1 MVLVP
6 TRRTLAR
13 QRRTLAT
20 GIVWALVAAPLIA
33 RSQPTAEPVPEP
45 RSATPTVPSPPS
57 TTVATPSEGANLGP
71 GEQAVP
77 RRDDRL
83 RAALAPQPGGL
94 TLDAAARE
102 AVATSTS
109 VRAKEA
115 EIEGANGAVTQT
127 LVGFAPRLTL
137 SATYT
142 HLSPIDQPSL
152 GGDGALLGALN
163 PGAVRVG
170 PCPDNPAQQCV
181 VDSAGVPVQAV
192 KSGFTFP
199 VILDQVSLVANVSI
213 PISDYF
219 LRAVQAYTG
228 AQANERA
235 LAAQAEAQRLQ
246 SAAEAKVAL
255 LGWVLARG
263 QAVVTEESLAQAN
276 NQLRDA
282 RATFE
287 VGRASQADVMRI
299 EALVAQAEYSVAEA
313 RAGESLAESRL
324 RAVLHMPAERPLTNG
339 VDVLSPMPAPQLP
352 ALEALVREAHQNRL
366 ELVGL
371 DESRRASE
379 EVESATRAGY
389 YPRLDAF
396 GDVIVANPNQRI
408 IPNREQFDATW
419 DVGLRLS
426 WTVNETFS
434 TLGAAA
440 QSRARTAQIDAQRQ
454 AVTDALRLEVAQA
467 HAELV
472 KSQPSIEAA
481 ERGIRAAEEAL
492 RVTKKLFAFGSATGT
507 SVADAETA
515 LTTARLR
522 GLSARIGLLAA
533 WIRLEHAVGRD
544 RRDAFGPVASRP

>member
-1 MVLVP
+1 
-6 TRRTLAR
+6 
-13 QRRTLAT
+13 
-20 GIVWALVAAPLIA
+20 
-33 RSQPTAEPVPEP
+33 
-45 RSATPTVPSPPS
+45 
-57 TTVATPSEGANLGP
+57 
-71 GEQAVP
+71 
-77 RRDDRL
+77 
-83 RAALAPQPGGL
+83 
-94 TLDAAARE
+94 
-102 AVATSTS
+102 
-109 VRAKEA
+109 
-115 EIEGANGAVTQT
+115 
-127 LVGFAPRLTL
+127 
-137 SATYT
+137 
-142 HLSPIDQPSL
+142 
-152 GGDGALLGALN
+152 
-163 PGAVRVG
+163 
-170 PCPDNPAQQCV
+170 
-181 VDSAGVPVQAV
+181 V

-219 LRAVQAYTG
+219 LRAVQAYAG

-263 QAVVTEESLAQAN
+263 QSVVTEESLAQSN

-313 RAGESLAESRL
+313 RAAESLAESRL
-324 RAVLHMPAERPLTNG
+324 RTILHLPAERPLSNG
-339 VDVLSPMPAPQLP
+339 VDVLSPTPPPQLP
-352 ALEALVREAHQNRL
+352 ALEALVREAHQHRL

-379 EVESATRAGY
+379 EVESATRASY
-389 YPRLDAF
+389 FPRLDAF

-454 AVTDALRLEVAQA
+454 AVTDALRLEVTQA
-467 HAELV
+467 YAELV
-472 KSQPSIEAA
+472 KAQPSIEAA

-492 RVTKKLFAFGSATGT
+492 RVTRKLFAFGSATGT
-507 SVADAETA
+507 AVADAETA
-515 LTTARLR
+515 LTSARLR
-522 GLSARIGLLAA
+522 GLSARVGLLAA

-544 RRDAFGPVASRP
+544 RRDAFGPVAARN